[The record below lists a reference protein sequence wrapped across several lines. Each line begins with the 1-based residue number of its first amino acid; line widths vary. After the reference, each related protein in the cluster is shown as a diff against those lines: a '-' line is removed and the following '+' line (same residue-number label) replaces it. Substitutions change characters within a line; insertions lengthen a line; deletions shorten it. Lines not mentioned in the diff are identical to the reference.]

1 MDHLPPHQPSR
12 RNWLTTCLGI
22 AAAGTPALT
31 RSQQQALSLR
41 PHPRLI
47 ARADDWRNLRE
58 RVAAQPDLALYHQA
72 LLQRA
77 RQTLAEPLLQPVKV
91 GRRML
96 AVSRALLQ
104 RVLLWSYAFRT
115 SDDPVF
121 AQRALQEMLAAADFP
136 DWNPSH
142 FLDVGEATAGMALG
156 FDALYDQLTDA
167 QRQRIA
173 EAIRDLGLRP
183 GLDPSARHNF
193 WHRAEHNWNQV
204 CFGGLTLGALAVMD
218 EPGCEADALALL
230 RLARAGIAQGLKPY
244 APDGVYPEGPSY
256 WAFGTSYQVLMIA
269 ALKSATGDSWALEQA
284 PGFLPSAGAC
294 LQATGPSGRSYNFA
308 DGVETASFEPATF
321 WFARELADPGL
332 LLFER
337 TRLTSATDRAA
348 AVRRNRFA
356 PLAALWWPQP
366 ATVAATSSN
375 TSSNTSSDKAVPR
388 LPLDWSGDGASPIAI
403 FRNAWADPR
412 SLYLASKGGSA
423 AVNHGHMDAGSF
435 VLERDGVRWVV
446 DLGLQEY
453 ESLESKGVDLW
464 SKRQD
469 SQRWTVFRLNN
480 RSHSTLTVD
489 DRLHRVEGRAHRV
502 RFRSE
507 AGQRLVVWDLSAVFA
522 GQARSVRRG
531 LRVLP
536 DGSVLLRDELLGLSP
551 GVNVRWQL
559 PTRAQV
565 VLQGQRADLRQE
577 GQSLGAQV
585 LEPASATWA
594 ALSAEQPEPAY
605 NAANPGVRLL
615 VVDVPAP
622 AQGSLTIVVRLGAQ
636 LDGRAEATS
645 ANGQALPS
653 LLGLGLDDW

>member
-1 MDHLPPHQPSR
+1 MDHLPPDQPSR

-22 AAAGTPALT
+22 AALGTPALT

-47 ARADDWRNLRE
+47 ARADDWLSLRE
-58 RVAAQPDLALYHQA
+58 RLAAQPDLALYHQA

-96 AVSRALLQ
+96 AVSRSLLQ

-115 SDDPVF
+115 SDDPAF
-121 AQRALQEMLAAADFP
+121 AQRAVQEMLSAADFS

-142 FLDVGEATAGMALG
+142 FLDVGEATAAMALG
-156 FDALYDQLTDA
+156 FDALYDPLTDA

-173 EAIRDLGLRP
+173 QAIRDHGLRP
-183 GLDPSARHNF
+183 GLDPNARHNS
-193 WHRAEHNWNQV
+193 WHRADNNWNQV
-204 CFGGLTLGALAVMD
+204 CWGGLTLGALAVAD
-218 EPGCEADALALL
+218 QPECEADAMALL
-230 RLARAGIAQGLKPY
+230 GLARVGIDRGLKPY

-256 WAFGTSYQVLMIA
+256 WAYGTSYQVLMIE
-269 ALKSATGDSWALEQA
+269 ALRCATGQSWALEQA
-284 PGFLPSAGAC
+284 PGFLASAGAC
-294 LQATGPSGRSYNFA
+294 LQATAPSGRSYNFS

-321 WFARELADPGL
+321 WFARELSDPGL

-337 TRLTSATDRAA
+337 TRLISTTDRAA

-366 ATVAATSSN
+366 AAAEATATPTSP
-375 TSSNTSSDKAVPR
+375 DKAVPR
-388 LPLDWSGDGASPIAI
+388 LPLDWSGDGPNPIAV

-464 SKRQD
+464 NKRQD
-469 SQRWTVFRLNN
+469 AQRWTVFRLNN
-480 RSHSTLTVD
+480 HSHSTLTID
-489 DRLHRVEGRAHRV
+489 HRLHRVEGKAQRL

-507 AGQRLVVWDLSAVFA
+507 GGHRLVVWDLSPVFQ

-531 LRVLP
+531 LRVLD

-565 VLQGQRADLRQE
+565 LLREQRAELRQD
-577 GQSLGAQV
+577 GQSLSVQV

-594 ALSAEQPEPAY
+594 ALSAEQPQPAY
-605 NAANPGVRLL
+605 NAANPGVSLL
-615 VVDVPAP
+615 VVDVAAP
-622 AQGSLTIVVRLGAQ
+622 ANGALTIVVRLGPS
-636 LDGRAEATS
+636 LDGNAEAASTGGS
-645 ANGQALPS
+645 ALAS
-653 LLGLGLDDW
+653 LLGLGLGAW